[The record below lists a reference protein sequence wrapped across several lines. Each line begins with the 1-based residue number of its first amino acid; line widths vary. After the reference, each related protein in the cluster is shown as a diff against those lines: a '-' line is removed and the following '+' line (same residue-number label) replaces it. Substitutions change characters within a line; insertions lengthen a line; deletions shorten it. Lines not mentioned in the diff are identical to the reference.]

1 MPFIAVWPES
11 KSDEVEK
18 GNPAATAAMYV
29 IAVYSTLFYSTRVF
43 FKSKDWMILAWA
55 SITSAYFDTVS
66 LRALISEY
74 IF

>member
-43 FKSKDWMILAWA
+43 FKSKD
-55 SITSAYFDTVS
+55 
-66 LRALISEY
+66 
-74 IF
+74 